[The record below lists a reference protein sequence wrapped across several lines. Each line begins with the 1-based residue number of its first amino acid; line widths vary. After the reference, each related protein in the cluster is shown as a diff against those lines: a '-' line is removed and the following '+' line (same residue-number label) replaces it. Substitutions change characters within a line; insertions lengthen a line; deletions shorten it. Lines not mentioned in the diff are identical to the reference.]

1 MGQKQNQNT
10 LFHILCPKTRPTE
23 HPRLLITSLTI
34 KELSVYPFFSQQC
47 SGLFTKLCALPSVL
61 PFDGWTSLYAEQF
74 LAHLDFYKKS
84 HLYAIRVSYFPSLF
98 IFCQQNC
105 NSEGL
110 ICLFVQYSETIK
122 ESACS
127 QLLSNSPPFFPP
139 ANRLSSCRA
148 LCFRFSHLWHAWK
161 ACSNQAGHPFNPYLT
176 VNCKPVPWSTATI
189 PCFAAKSLISTYCFW
204 KDYNLR
210 ARLLWS
216 DVRKNIKY
224 EE

>member
-74 LAHLDFYKKS
+74 LARLDFYKKS
-84 HLYAIRVSYFPSLF
+84 HLYAIRVGYFPSLF

-122 ESACS
+122 EPACS
-127 QLLSNSPPFFPP
+127 QLLSNSPPPHFFPLLTGYHLAVLCALDSVISGTHGKP
-139 ANRLSSCRA
+139 A
-148 LCFRFSHLWHAWK
+148 
-161 ACSNQAGHPFNPYLT
+161 
-176 VNCKPVPWSTATI
+176 ATKRGI
-189 PCFAAKSLISTYCFW
+189 PSI
-204 KDYNLR
+204 R
-210 ARLLWS
+210 
-216 DVRKNIKY
+216 I
-224 EE
+224 